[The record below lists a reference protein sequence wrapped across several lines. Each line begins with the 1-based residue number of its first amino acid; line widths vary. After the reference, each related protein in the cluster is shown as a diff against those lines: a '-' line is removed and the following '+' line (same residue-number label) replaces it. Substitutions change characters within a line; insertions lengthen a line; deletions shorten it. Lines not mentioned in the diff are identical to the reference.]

1 MKDKDLI
8 ATAEEFRAGMLGA
21 ESSEFMCRA
30 VCLPLAGF
38 FAFQGVDL
46 DVIECDVDCG
56 DYGVYH
62 TCLRL
67 PDKRILDPTA
77 DQFPLGLPRVYLGPL
92 PQQYEFMR
100 VLE

>member
-1 MKDKDLI
+1 MKDKHLI
-8 ATAEEFRAGMLGA
+8 ATAKDFRDGMLDGD
-21 ESSEFMCRA
+21 SSEFMCRA

-38 FAFQGVDL
+38 FSFLGVDL
-46 DVIECDVDCG
+46 EVIECDVDCG

-67 PDKRILDPTA
+67 PDQRILDPTA
-77 DQFPLGLPRVYLGPL
+77 DQFPLGLPPVYLGPM
-92 PQQYEFMR
+92 PKQYGFMK